1 MWVAASQGPTHV
13 HSPQQ
18 LQWQNKDKCDEPA
31 KHMRRLLSLDLPF
44 VPNCSLRRN
53 PTVHKVAM

>member
-1 MWVAASQGPTHV
+1 MFAYVRIQTMWVAASQGPTHV

-31 KHMRRLLSLDLPF
+31 KHMRRLLSLEIKD
-44 VPNCSLRRN
+44 CSQQ
-53 PTVHKVAM
+53 